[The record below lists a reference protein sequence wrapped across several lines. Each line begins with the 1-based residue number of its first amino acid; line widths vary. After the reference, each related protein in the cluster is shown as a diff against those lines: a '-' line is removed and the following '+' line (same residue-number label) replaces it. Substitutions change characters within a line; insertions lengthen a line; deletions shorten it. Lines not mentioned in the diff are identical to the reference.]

1 VSSDGT
7 KTEFQD
13 AVLSLNVTPEIQPN
27 GILRLQVAA
36 TNDSPIQVGNEVGIN
51 KQQINT
57 QALVKDGQTLVLG
70 GIYSNNETESE
81 TRVPILGSIPFFG
94 WLFKTQSK
102 TVSPSEILIF
112 ITPKIVSR

>member
-1 VSSDGT
+1 VSADGT

-27 GILRLQVAA
+27 GILRLLVSA
-36 TNDSPIQVGNEVGIN
+36 TNDSPVQVGNEVGIN

-70 GIYSNNETESE
+70 GIYQNEETETE
-81 TRVPILGSIPFFG
+81 IRVPILGKIPFFG
-94 WLFKTQSK
+94 WFFKTQAKS
-102 TVSPSEILIF
+102 VSPSEVLIF
-112 ITPKIVSR
+112 ITPKIVGR